1 MGVSTLI
8 RKLLKYDFRSMWM
21 SLRLIWGAVLGLAL
35 VNRFLLPWNVQGDK
49 FWLEQANSELLNM
62 MPAFFIFACM
72 AMCVASLVYVLN
84 RFGKG
89 LLGDEGYL
97 MHTLPVASWQLV
109 LSKLLASLALV
120 IANCLIG
127 VLAVLVLVP
136 FRWRYLFSFELWDAL
151 LGGLSRHP
159 DTLLYLLEM
168 FLVVMAFF
176 TLAVTAVYLSIAV
189 GHLFSRRRALISVG
203 VYIVLQVLLI
213 RAFSAMYSGDLFWW
227 LTLGGGHLGSW
238 QAVALLLI
246 PAALLFAGTSA
257 ILSRRLNLE

>member
-1 MGVSTLI
+1 MI
-8 RKLLKYDFRSMWM
+8 FKLLKYDFRSMWKTF
-21 SLRLIWGAVLGLAL
+21 RLIWGAVLGLAL
-35 VNRFLLPWNVQGDK
+35 VNRFLMPWNVQGDE
-49 FWLEQANSELLNM
+49 FWLEEANSELLNL
-62 MPAFFIFACM
+62 MPLFFGSACV
-72 AMCVASLVYVLN
+72 AMCAASLVYVLN

-109 LSKLLASLALV
+109 LSKLLAALV
-120 IANCLIG
+120 LVVANCLIG
-127 VLAVLVLVP
+127 VLAVLILLP
-136 FRWRYLFSFELWDAL
+136 FWWRDLFSVELWEVL
-151 LGGLSRHP
+151 LDGMFKHP

-203 VYIVLQVLLI
+203 VYIVLQVLLA
-213 RAFSAMYSGDLFWW
+213 RALSTVYSGNLFWFLSW
-227 LTLGGGHLGSW
+227 GSGHLGLW
-238 QAVALLLI
+238 QAVAVQLI
-246 PAALLFAGTSA
+246 PAALLFSGTSA

>member
-1 MGVSTLI
+1 MIL
-8 RKLLKYDFRSMWM
+8 KLLKYDFRSMWKTF
-21 SLRLIWGAVLGLAL
+21 RLIWAAVLGLAL
-35 VNRFLLPWNVQGDK
+35 VNRFLMPWQTGGDK
-49 FWLEQANSELLNM
+49 FWLEEANSELLNL
-62 MPAFFIFACM
+62 MPVFFTSACV

-109 LSKLLASLALV
+109 LSKLLAALALV
-120 IANCLIG
+120 VANCLIG
-127 VLAVLVLVP
+127 VLAVLVLIP
-136 FRWRYLFSFELWDAL
+136 FRWRDLFSRALWDAL

-189 GHLFSRRRALISVG
+189 GHLFSRRRALVSVG
-203 VYIVLQVLLI
+203 VYILLQVLLT
-213 RAFSAMYSGDLFWW
+213 RAISTVYSGDVFWFLSW
-227 LTLGGGHLGSW
+227 GGGHLGLW
-238 QAVALLLI
+238 QAVAVQLI